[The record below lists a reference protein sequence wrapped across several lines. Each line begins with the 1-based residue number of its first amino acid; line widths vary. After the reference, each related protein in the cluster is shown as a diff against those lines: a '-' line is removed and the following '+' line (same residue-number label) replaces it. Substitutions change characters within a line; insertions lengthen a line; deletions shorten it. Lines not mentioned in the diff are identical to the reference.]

1 MPTYEYVCTSCK
13 NHFDAFQR
21 FSEPALETC
30 ERCGGELRRVFHP
43 ASIQFKGSGFY
54 STDSGR
60 RSTFVPKAK
69 SEKAGDT
76 SSSGSDKGSGSGSD
90 KGSGSGSGSGSDKGS
105 RSSGGSGSTGSPGS
119 DKGSGSGSGSGS
131 ESKASKTSKAAAE
144 KSA

>member
-1 MPTYEYVCTSCK
+1 MSAVPTYEYVCTSCK

-60 RSTFVPKAK
+60 RSTFVPKTK
-69 SEKAGDT
+69 SEKAGEA
-76 SSSGSDKGSGSGSD
+76 SSSSDKGSGGSGAGSE
-90 KGSGSGSGSGSDKGS
+90 SGSGSGS
-105 RSSGGSGSTGSPGS
+105 SSGTGSGSSGS
-119 DKGSGSGSGSGS
+119 DGKSSGSGS
-131 ESKASKTSKAAAE
+131 ESKAPKASKAAAE